1 MREHRR
7 RNIRNMSQRR
17 KGPGGPPHQQHN
29 SFPAPVPSLIPR
41 TRADF
46 LPFPPKH
53 EIFLRLRGTAP
64 GPVLV
69 SALPFRL
76 SYLPAFFSSLRREL
90 ESRRGPAGSSA
101 PPVLPLT
108 LHLVQCLRGCSMF
121 YVFLNQDGKAMA
133 PSPSQQRFS
142 EPPPPPGSSTSTPKI
157 FFLTQTRSQFVPCPL
172 PQPARS
178 KRGRRVL

>member
-1 MREHRR
+1 M
-7 RNIRNMSQRR
+7 
-17 KGPGGPPHQQHN
+17 
-29 SFPAPVPSLIPR
+29 
-41 TRADF
+41 
-46 LPFPPKH
+46 
-53 EIFLRLRGTAP
+53 
-64 GPVLV
+64 
-69 SALPFRL
+69 
-76 SYLPAFFSSLRREL
+76 
-90 ESRRGPAGSSA
+90 
-101 PPVLPLT
+101 LPLT

-142 EPPPPPGSSTSTPKI
+142 EGAPAGSPTSTPKM

>member
-1 MREHRR
+1 M
-7 RNIRNMSQRR
+7 
-17 KGPGGPPHQQHN
+17 
-29 SFPAPVPSLIPR
+29 
-41 TRADF
+41 
-46 LPFPPKH
+46 
-53 EIFLRLRGTAP
+53 
-64 GPVLV
+64 
-69 SALPFRL
+69 
-76 SYLPAFFSSLRREL
+76 
-90 ESRRGPAGSSA
+90 
-101 PPVLPLT
+101 LPLT

-142 EPPPPPGSSTSTPKI
+142 EGPPGQPHFDPYNV